1 LRLLTRRKTQK
12 RNLLLKLENKKMK
25 NNIEEK
31 ILDLALKNSDSAEV
45 IYEEGESR
53 SISFENNKLKSVY
66 TKSIRGIGLRIIKDG
81 KIGFSSTTDFR
92 KPEQLVTNALESAK
106 FGQEAKFE
114 FQPKSQFKDIK
125 LYDENVVD
133 YPIEKGIQIGE
144 EAIERAL
151 SVNPDYECG
160 VSIGKGVGKSRLIN
174 SKGLDVSTQSTSF
187 GTGFDILLVEDKGLL
202 WVGEGE
208 SSAKVV
214 DNIDKHITK
223 SLSDLKLAEKEVEIS
238 TSAYPVVFT
247 SKAVGTLLSTFES
260 GCNGKLVQKGVSPLT
275 GKLGEKIMD
284 ERITIYDDPT
294 IDYADGSYVC
304 DDEGVSARRTP
315 LFESG
320 VLKNYIYDLQTA
332 GIMNAKSTGN
342 GTRSFASQPSP
353 GNSNVIVGP
362 GEMKFEDMTKD
373 MKKGILVDQVL
384 GGGQS
389 NVLAGEFSVN
399 IDLGYLVENGE
410 IVGRV
415 KDCMVAGNVFDVFN
429 NIVALGDKSDW
440 HGSLKVPP
448 FYFRSIN
455 LAGNKN

>member
-1 LRLLTRRKTQK
+1 
-12 RNLLLKLENKKMK
+12 MK
-25 NNIEEK
+25 DNIEEK
-31 ILDLALKNSDSAEV
+31 ILDLALKDSDSAEV

-66 TKSIRGIGLRIIKDG
+66 TKSIRGIGLRVIKDG

-92 KPEQLVTNALESAK
+92 NPQQLVINALESAN

-114 FQPKSQFKDIK
+114 FQTKSQLKETK
-125 LYDENVVD
+125 LFDENVVN
-133 YPIEKGIQIGE
+133 YPIDKGIQLGN
-144 EAIERAL
+144 EAIEKIL

-160 VSIGKGVGKSRLIN
+160 VSIGKGVGKSRLLN
-174 SKGLDVSTQSTSF
+174 SKGLDTSTRSTSF
-187 GTGFDILLVEDKGLL
+187 GTSMDILFVKEKGLL

-208 SSAKVV
+208 SSARV
-214 DNIDKHITK
+214 DDDLSKLTTK
-223 SLSDLKLAEKEVEIS
+223 MLYDLKLAEKEVDIS
-238 TSAYPVVFT
+238 TAAYPVVFT
-247 SKAVGTLLSTFES
+247 SKAIGNLLSTFES

-275 GKLGEKIMD
+275 GKLGEKIID
-284 ERITIYDDPT
+284 ERISIYDDPT
-294 IDYADGSYVC
+294 IDYADGSYDC
-304 DDEGVSARRTP
+304 DDEGVPAQRTP
-315 LFESG
+315 MFEAG
-320 VLKNYIYDLQTA
+320 VLKNYIFDLQTA

-342 GTRSFASQPSP
+342 GTRSFSSQPSP
-353 GNSNVIVGP
+353 GNSNVIVEP
-362 GEMKFEDMTKD
+362 GDMKFEDMIKD
-373 MKKGILVDQVL
+373 MKRGILVDQVL

-429 NIVALGDKSDW
+429 NIIALGDKSDW
-440 HGSLKVPP
+440 HGSLRVPP
-448 FYFRSIN
+448 FYFKSIN

>member
-1 LRLLTRRKTQK
+1 
-12 RNLLLKLENKKMK
+12 MK
-25 NNIEEK
+25 NKIEEK
-31 ILDLALKNSDSAEV
+31 ILDLALKDSDSAEI

-92 KPEQLVTNALESAK
+92 KPEQLVTNAIESAE

-114 FQPKSQFKDIK
+114 FQTKNQFKDIK
-125 LYDENVVD
+125 LFDENVVN
-133 YPIEKGIQIGE
+133 YPIENGIQIGKE
-144 EAIERAL
+144 TIEKAL

-160 VSIGKGVGKSRLIN
+160 VSIGKGVSTCRLIN
-174 SKGLDVSTQSTSF
+174 SSGLDVSAQSTSF
-187 GTGFDILLVEDKGLL
+187 GTSIDILLVKDKGLL

-208 SSAKVV
+208 SSAKVA
-214 DNIDKHITK
+214 DDLDKHITK
-223 SLSDLKLAEKEVEIS
+223 ALHDLKLAEKEIEIS
-238 TSAYPVVFT
+238 TASYPVIFT
-247 SKAVGTLLSTFES
+247 SKAIGTLLSTFET
-260 GCNGKLVQKGVSPLT
+260 GCNGKMIQKGVSPLT
-275 GKLGEKIMD
+275 GKLGQKIID
-284 ERITIYDDPT
+284 ERISMYDDPT
-294 IDYADGSYVC
+294 IDYADGSYIY
-304 DDEGVSARRTP
+304 DDEGVSAQRTP

-353 GNSNVIVGP
+353 GNSNVIIEP
-362 GEMKFEDMTKD
+362 GEMKFEDMIKD
-373 MKKGILVDQVL
+373 MKRGILVDQVL

-389 NVLAGEFSVN
+389 NILAGEFSVN
-399 IDLGYLVENGE
+399 IDLGFLVENGE

-415 KDCMVAGNVFDVFN
+415 KDCMIAGNVFDVFN
-429 NIVALGDKSDW
+429 NIIALGDKSDW

-448 FYFRSIN
+448 FYFKSIN
-455 LAGNKN
+455 VAGNQ

>member
-1 LRLLTRRKTQK
+1 M
-12 RNLLLKLENKKMK
+12 E

-31 ILDLALKNSDSAEV
+31 ILDLVLKNSDSAEV

-92 KPEQLVTNALESAK
+92 KPEQLVTNALESAA

-114 FQPKSQFKDIK
+114 FPSKSQLKETRLF
-125 LYDENVVD
+125 DENVVN
-133 YPIEKGIQIGE
+133 YPIEKGIQIGK
-144 EAIERAL
+144 EAIEKVL

-160 VSIGKGVGKSRLIN
+160 VSIGKGFGKSRLIN
-174 SKGLDVSTQSTSF
+174 SSGLDISTRSTSF
-187 GTGFDILLVEDKGLL
+187 GTSMDILLVKNNGLL
-202 WVGEGE
+202 CVGEGE

-214 DNIDKHITK
+214 DDLDKYTTIM
-223 SLSDLKLAEKEVEIS
+223 LRDLRLAEKEVDVS
-238 TSAYPVVFT
+238 TGSYPVVFT
-247 SKAVGTLLSTFES
+247 SKVIGTLLSTFET
-260 GCNGKLVQKGVSPLT
+260 GCNGKMVQKGVSPLT

-284 ERITIYDDPT
+284 ERISIYDDPT
-294 IDYADGSYVC
+294 IDYADGSYMC

-342 GTRSFASQPSP
+342 GIRSFASQPSP
-353 GNSNVIVGP
+353 GNSNVIVEP
-362 GEMKFEDMTKD
+362 GDMKFEDMIKD
-373 MKKGILVDQVL
+373 MKSGILVDQVL

-399 IDLGYLVENGE
+399 VDLGYLVENGE
-410 IVGRV
+410 IVGRI
-415 KDCMVAGNVFDVFN
+415 KDCMIAGNVFEVFN
-429 NIVALGDKSDW
+429 DIIALGDRSDW

-448 FYFRSIN
+448 FYFRSVN
-455 LAGNKN
+455 LVGKN

>member
-1 LRLLTRRKTQK
+1 M
-12 RNLLLKLENKKMK
+12 E
-25 NNIEEK
+25 NNIEEE
-31 ILDLALKNSDSAEV
+31 ILDLALENSDSVEV

-66 TKSIRGIGLRIIKDG
+66 TKSIRGVGLRVIKGG

-92 KPEQLVTNALESAK
+92 KPEQLVENAIESAK
-106 FGQEAKFE
+106 FGQKAMFE
-114 FQPKSQFKDIK
+114 FQSKSELKDIK
-125 LYDENVVD
+125 LFDENVVN
-133 YPIEKGIQIGE
+133 YPVENGIQVGN
-144 EAIERAL
+144 EAIDKAL
-151 SVNPDYECG
+151 SVNPNYECG

-174 SKGLDVSTQSTSF
+174 SNGLDVSSQSTSF
-187 GTGFDILLVEDKGLL
+187 GTSIDILLVKDKGLL

-208 SSAKVV
+208 SSAKLS
-214 DNIDKHITK
+214 DDLGKHVAK
-223 SLSDLKLAEKEVEIS
+223 VLRDLKLAENEVDIS
-238 TSAYPVVFT
+238 TGSYPVVFT
-247 SKAVGTLLSTFES
+247 SKAIGTLLSTFET
-260 GCNGKLVQKGVSPLT
+260 GCNGKMVQKGVSPLT
-275 GKLGEKIMD
+275 DKLGQKIVD
-284 ERITIYDDPT
+284 ERISIYDDPT
-294 IDYADGSYVC
+294 IDYADGSYAC

-332 GIMNAKSTGN
+332 GIMNAESTGN

-353 GNSNVIVGP
+353 GNSNVIVES
-362 GEMKFEDMTKD
+362 GEMKFEDMIKD
-373 MKKGILVDQVL
+373 IKYGILVDQVL

-429 NIVALGDKSDW
+429 NIIALGDKSDW
-440 HGSLKVPP
+440 HGSLRVPP
-448 FYFRSIN
+448 FYFRSVS
-455 LAGNKN
+455 LAGNKG

>member
-1 LRLLTRRKTQK
+1 
-12 RNLLLKLENKKMK
+12 MK
-25 NNIEEK
+25 DNIEEK
-31 ILDLALKNSDSAEV
+31 ILDLALKDSDSAEV

-66 TKSIRGIGLRIIKDG
+66 TKSIRGIGLRVIKDG

-92 KPEQLVTNALESAK
+92 NPQQLVINALESAN

-114 FQPKSQFKDIK
+114 FQTKSQLKETK
-125 LYDENVVD
+125 LFDENVVN
-133 YPIEKGIQIGE
+133 YPIDKGIQLGND
-144 EAIERAL
+144 AIEKIL

-160 VSIGKGVGKSRLIN
+160 VSIGKGVGKSRLLN
-174 SKGLDVSTQSTSF
+174 SNGLDTSTRSTSF
-187 GTGFDILLVEDKGLL
+187 GTSMDILFVKEKGLL

-208 SSAKVV
+208 SSARV
-214 DNIDKHITK
+214 DDDLDKLTTK
-223 SLSDLKLAEKEVEIS
+223 MLYDLKLAEKEVDIS
-238 TSAYPVVFT
+238 TAAYPVVFT
-247 SKAVGTLLSTFES
+247 SKAIGNLLSTFES

-275 GKLGEKIMD
+275 GKLGDKIID
-284 ERITIYDDPT
+284 ERISIYDDPT
-294 IDYADGSYVC
+294 IDYADGSYDC
-304 DDEGVSARRTP
+304 DDEGVPAQRTP
-315 LFESG
+315 MFEAG
-320 VLKNYIYDLQTA
+320 VLKNYIFDLQTA

-342 GTRSFASQPSP
+342 GTRSFSSQPSP
-353 GNSNVIVGP
+353 GNSNVIVEP
-362 GEMKFEDMTKD
+362 GDMKFEDMIKD
-373 MKKGILVDQVL
+373 MKRGILVDQVL

-429 NIVALGDKSDW
+429 NIIALGDKSDW
-440 HGSLKVPP
+440 HGSLRVPP
-448 FYFRSIN
+448 FYFKSIN

>member
-1 LRLLTRRKTQK
+1 
-12 RNLLLKLENKKMK
+12 MK
-25 NNIEEK
+25 NNIEEE
-31 ILDLALKNSDSAEV
+31 ILALALKNAGSAEV

-66 TKSIRGIGLRIIKDG
+66 TKSIRGLGLRIIKDG

-92 KPEQLVTNALESAK
+92 KPEQLVTNALESAE

-114 FQPKSQFKDIK
+114 FQKKNQLKDVK
-125 LYDENVVD
+125 LFDENVVK
-133 YPIEKGIQIGE
+133 YPIEKGIQICE
-144 EAIERAL
+144 EAIEKAL
-151 SVNPDYECG
+151 SVDSNYECG
-160 VSIGKGVGKSRLIN
+160 VSIGKGVGKSRVIN
-174 SKGLDVSTQSTSF
+174 SSGLDVNTQSTSF
-187 GTGFDILLVEDKGLL
+187 GTSIDILLVKDNGLL

-214 DNIDKHITK
+214 DDLDKHTTK
-223 SLSDLKLAEKEVEIS
+223 TLHDLKLAEKEVEVS
-238 TSAYPVVFT
+238 TASYPVVFT
-247 SKAVGTLLSTFES
+247 SKAIGTLLSTFET
-260 GCNGKLVQKGVSPLT
+260 GCNGKMVQKGVSPLT
-275 GKLGEKIMD
+275 GKLGQKIMD
-284 ERITIYDDPT
+284 ERINIYDDPT
-294 IDYADGSYVC
+294 IDYADGSYMF
-304 DDEGVSARRTP
+304 DDEGVSAQRTT

-353 GNSNVIVGP
+353 GNSNVIIGP
-362 GEMKFEDMTKD
+362 GDMKFEDMIKD
-373 MKKGILVDQVL
+373 MKNGILVDQVL

-429 NIVALGDKSDW
+429 NIVALGDKCDW
-440 HGSLKVPP
+440 HGSLRVPP
-448 FYFRSIN
+448 FYFRAVN

>member
-1 LRLLTRRKTQK
+1 M
-12 RNLLLKLENKKMK
+12 EN
-25 NNIEEK
+25 NVEEK
-31 ILDLALKNSDSAEV
+31 ILDLALKNADSAEV

-66 TKSIRGIGLRIIKDG
+66 TKSIRGIGLRVIKDG

-92 KPEQLVTNALESAK
+92 KPEQLVSNALESAE

-114 FQPKSQFKDIK
+114 FQTKSPLKDTR
-125 LYDENVVD
+125 LFDENVVN

-144 EAIERAL
+144 EAIAKAL

-160 VSIGKGVGKSRLIN
+160 ASVGKGVGKCRLLN
-174 SKGLDVSTQSTSF
+174 SSGLDVSTRSTSF
-187 GTGFDILLVEDKGLL
+187 GTSMDILLVKDSGLL
-202 WVGEGE
+202 WIGEGE
-208 SSAKVV
+208 SSVKVT
-214 DNIDKHITK
+214 DDLDKHAVK
-223 SLSDLKLAEKEVEIS
+223 ALHDLKLAEKEVEIS
-238 TSAYPVVFT
+238 TAAYPVVFT
-247 SKAVGTLLSTFES
+247 SKAIGTLLSTFES

-284 ERITIYDDPT
+284 ERISIYDDPT
-294 IDYADGSYVC
+294 IDYADGSYDC
-304 DDEGVSARRTP
+304 DDEGVPAQRTP

-332 GIMNAKSTGN
+332 GIMNAESTGN

-353 GNSNVIVGP
+353 GNSNIIIEP
-362 GEMKFEDMTKD
+362 GEMKFEDMIKD
-373 MKKGILVDQVL
+373 MKSGILVDQVL

-415 KDCMVAGNVFDVFN
+415 KDCMVAGNVFDIFN
-429 NIVALGDKSDW
+429 NIVALGDRSDW
-440 HGSLKVPP
+440 HGSLQAPP
-448 FYFRSIN
+448 FYFRSVN

>member
-1 LRLLTRRKTQK
+1 
-12 RNLLLKLENKKMK
+12 MG
-25 NNIEEK
+25 NNVEEK
-31 ILDLALKNSDSAEV
+31 ILDLALKDADSAEV

-92 KPEQLVTNALESAK
+92 KPEQLVTNALESAE

-114 FQPKSQFKDIK
+114 FQSKNRFKDTK
-125 LYDENVVD
+125 LFDKNVED

-144 EAIERAL
+144 EAIEKAL
-151 SVNPDYECG
+151 SANPDYECG
-160 VSIGKGVGKSRLIN
+160 ASIGKGVGKSRLIN
-174 SKGLDVSTQSTSF
+174 SKGLDTSTQSTSF
-187 GTGFDILLVEDKGLL
+187 GTSMDILLVKDNGLL
-202 WVGEGE
+202 WIGEGE
-208 SSAKVV
+208 SSAKVN
-214 DNIDKHITK
+214 DDLGKHTTK
-223 SLSDLKLAEKEVEIS
+223 MLNDLKLAEKEVDIS
-238 TSAYPVVFT
+238 TAAYPVVFT
-247 SKAVGTLLSTFES
+247 SKAIGNLLSTFES

-275 GKLGEKIMD
+275 GKLGEKIID
-284 ERITIYDDPT
+284 ERISIYDDPT
-294 IDYADGSYVC
+294 IDYADGSYIC

-320 VLKNYIYDLQTA
+320 VLKNYIFDLQTA
-332 GIMNAKSTGN
+332 GIMNAESTGN

-353 GNSNVIVGP
+353 GNSNVIVEP
-362 GEMKFEDMTKD
+362 GDMKFEDMIKD
-373 MKKGILVDQVL
+373 MKNGILVDQVL

-415 KDCMVAGNVFDVFN
+415 KDCMIAGNVFEVFN
-429 NIVALGDKSDW
+429 NIIALGDRADW
-440 HGSLKVPP
+440 HGALKVPP
-448 FYFRSIN
+448 FYFKSVN